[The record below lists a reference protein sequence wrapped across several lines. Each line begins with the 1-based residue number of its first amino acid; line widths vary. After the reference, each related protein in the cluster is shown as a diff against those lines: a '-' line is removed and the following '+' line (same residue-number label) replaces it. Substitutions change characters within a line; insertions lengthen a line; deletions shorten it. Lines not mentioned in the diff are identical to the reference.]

1 MRMCVCVSDF
11 ACGYVCMRIK
21 KKFTLKNKYRGPH
34 VHGSYQL
41 VAQKLRVRAST
52 SCCWGVPLVLSATL
66 QLFFGIVLCDTR
78 KHTYMERDLPKIP
91 MYTTRELQKRPGVEK
106 HFSAVLRYCMMC

>member
-1 MRMCVCVSDF
+1 
-11 ACGYVCMRIK
+11 MRIK
-21 KKFTLKNKYRGPH
+21 KKITLKNKYRGPH

-66 QLFFGIVLCDTR
+66 QLFFGIVLCDTT
-78 KHTYMERDLPKIP
+78 KHMYMERDLPKRH
-91 MYTTRELQKRPGVEK
+91 MYIRRELQKRPGVEK
-106 HFSAVLRYCMMC
+106 RLSAVLWDCIMC